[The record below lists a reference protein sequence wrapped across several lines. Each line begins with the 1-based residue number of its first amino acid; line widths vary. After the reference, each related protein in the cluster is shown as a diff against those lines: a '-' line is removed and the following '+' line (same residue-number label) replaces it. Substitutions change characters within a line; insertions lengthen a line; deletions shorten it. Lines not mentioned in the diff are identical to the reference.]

1 MLLLFLSPNKLR
13 MLILKI
19 IKIIPVIF
27 VLCVGHNS
35 DNFLSHFR
43 PILLCKSC
51 PVFFHTSL
59 PEANVL
65 LEVILTATVL
75 HLAKWGLTVIRG
87 HPVIGRP
94 ARYRRPPCY
103 RWPPCFQKPQRYRR
117 PPCYR
122 KPPCYP
128 RPTCY
133 ERAVC
138 LRQATLLSEFRGLPT
153 NEGKPANGDHLVV
166 RGLPAIG
173 GYRIQVWAATWL
185 YRRPPHFCEM
195 LSSVFSEAPLPLFGT
210 CCVLI
215 SLQYKP

>member
-13 MLILKI
+13 MLILKL

-35 DNFLSHFR
+35 DIFLSHFR

-94 ARYRRPPCY
+94 ACYRRPPCY
-103 RWPPCFQKPQRYRR
+103 RWSPRYQSPHRYRR
-117 PPCYR
+117 PPWVILLS
-122 KPPCYP
+122 K
-128 RPTCY
+128 
-133 ERAVC
+133 
-138 LRQATLLSEFRGLPT
+138 ATLLSETTLLSEVILLW
-153 NEGKPANGDHLVV
+153 EGRLLCYQRPS
-166 RGLPAIG
+166 
-173 GYRIQVWAATWL
+173 YQ
-185 YRRPPHFCEM
+185 RR
-195 LSSVFSEAPLPLFGT
+195 
-210 CCVLI
+210 
-215 SLQYKP
+215 